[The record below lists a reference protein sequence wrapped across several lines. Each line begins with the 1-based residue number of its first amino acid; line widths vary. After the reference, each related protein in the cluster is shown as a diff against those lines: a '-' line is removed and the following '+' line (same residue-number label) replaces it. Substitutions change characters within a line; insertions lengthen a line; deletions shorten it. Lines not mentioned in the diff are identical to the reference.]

1 MINMDQTF
9 NNNTKKT
16 INNTYNIK
24 KVPNFIQTDQVFN
37 NTIKKS
43 NITYNTKKIP
53 NYIQSDIYFTYRTSN
68 KNTYTKEQVD
78 QKLDNL
84 LQQVVAMINAIAPPN
99 TGGGTSM

>member
-1 MINMDQTF
+1 
-9 NNNTKKT
+9 
-16 INNTYNIK
+16 
-24 KVPNFIQTDQVFN
+24 VFN

-53 NYIQSDIYFTYRTSN
+53 NYIQSDIYFTYRPSN

-84 LQQVVAMINAIAPPN
+84 LQQVVAMINAN
-99 TGGGTSM
+99 M